1 MQPPLSSSRLVLEP
15 VRVEDFPYLYA
26 LWSEPLV
33 RRYLFDDRFVS
44 LALARSVFETCLEG
58 RERGTGLWV
67 VQNADRSAR
76 LGCVGL
82 NLTTVVAEAEPRL
95 AGLLEPVVA
104 LHPSQWQQGYAVE
117 AGVVLTHAFE
127 SQPNASP
134 VRLTFRTSRPFAST
148 SPSSQKRGPV
158 TSCTTCFGANLAWRA
173 EVRLSATDQGDCD
186 GVARRAVCE
195 GG

>member
-15 VRVEDFPYLYA
+15 VAVEDFPYLYA

-104 LHPSQWQQGYAVE
+104 LHPSQWHQGYAVE
-117 AGVVLTHAFE
+117 AVGSVLTYAFE
-127 SQPNASP
+127 ALDQRRIAGATDVPNVASLRMLE
-134 VRLTFRTSRPFAST
+134 RLGFGMLSDVQGPRYPMRTYALQRD
-148 SPSSQKRGPV
+148 
-158 TSCTTCFGANLAWRA
+158 AWRK
-173 EVRLSATDQGDCD
+173 RTTTD
-186 GVARRAVCE
+186 VT
-195 GG
+195 

>member
-15 VRVEDFPYLYA
+15 VRVEEFPYLYA

-44 LALARSVFETCLEG
+44 LALARSMFETCLEG

-95 AGLLEPVVA
+95 AGLLEPVIA

-117 AGVVLTHAFE
+117 AVRSVLTYAFDVLD
-127 SQPNASP
+127 QRRVA
-134 VRLTFRTSRPFAST
+134 
-148 SPSSQKRGPV
+148 G
-158 TSCTTCFGANLAWRA
+158 
-173 EVRLSATDQGDCD
+173 ATDVPNVASVRMLERLGFVPLSEVQG
-186 GVARRAVCE
+186 RRYLMRTYLLERGMWHAKLVS
-195 GG
+195 

>member
-15 VRVEDFPYLYA
+15 VRVEDFPYLFA

-44 LALARSVFETCLEG
+44 LALARSVFETCLEE

-82 NLTTVVAEAEPRL
+82 NVTTVVAEAEPRL

-117 AGVVLTHAFE
+117 ALGSVLSYAFDVLDQERVAAATDVPNVASVRMLERLGFVVL
-127 SQPNASP
+127 SDVQGPRYP
-134 VRLTFRTSRPFAST
+134 MRTYVLERDT
-148 SPSSQKRGPV
+148 WCTRGN
-158 TSCTTCFGANLAWRA
+158 GR
-173 EVRLSATDQGDCD
+173 EIR
-186 GVARRAVCE
+186 
-195 GG
+195 